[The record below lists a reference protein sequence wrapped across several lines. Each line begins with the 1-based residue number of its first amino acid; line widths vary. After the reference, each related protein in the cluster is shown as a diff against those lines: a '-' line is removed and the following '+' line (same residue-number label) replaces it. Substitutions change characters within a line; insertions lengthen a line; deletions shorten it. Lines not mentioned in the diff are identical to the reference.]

1 MKYSKIVKSIAYADS
16 NQILGAIVCPDDH
29 VRLSQDIKW
38 QEICVKSHP
47 SLVSESK
54 IEDNNMVVSTTI
66 KLYTADDLPQ
76 YPKQLA
82 FRVELIDGTKLLIG
96 SKGRPY
102 PTVEITENCPESVKD
117 NQLDEVVIT
126 YKSTHSPYY
135 ILE

>member
-1 MKYSKIVKSIAYADS
+1 MKYSKIVKSIAYVDS
-16 NQILGAIVCPDDH
+16 NQILDAIICPDDN
-29 VRLSQDIKW
+29 VRLPQDIKW

-76 YPKQLA
+76 YPKQLD
-82 FRVELIDGTKLLIG
+82 FKVTLIDGTKLLVG

-102 PTVEITENCPESVKD
+102 TTVEITKNCPESVKD
-117 NQLDEVVIT
+117 NQLNEVVIS
-126 YKSTHSPYY
+126 YKSSRFPYY

>member
-16 NQILGAIVCPDDH
+16 NQILNAIIYPDDH
-29 VRLSQDIKW
+29 VRLPDIKW

-76 YPKQLA
+76 YPKQLD
-82 FRVELIDGTKLLIG
+82 FKVELIDGTKLLVG

-102 PTVEITENCPESVKD
+102 TTVEITKNCPESVKD
-117 NQLDEVVIT
+117 NQLNEVVIS
-126 YKSTHSPYY
+126 YKTNHFPYY

>member
-1 MKYSKIVKSIAYADS
+1 MKYSKIVKSIAYTDS
-16 NQILGAIVCPDDH
+16 NQILGAIVCPDEH

-66 KLYTADDLPQ
+66 KLYTADNLPQ

-102 PTVEITENCPESVKD
+102 TTVEITENCPESVKD

>member
-16 NQILGAIVCPDDH
+16 NQILGAIIYPDDH
-29 VRLSQDIKW
+29 VRLPQDIKW
-38 QEICVKSHP
+38 QEICTRSHP

-54 IEDNNMVVSTTI
+54 TEDNNMVVSTTI

-76 YPKQLA
+76 YPKQLD
-82 FRVELIDGTKLLIG
+82 FKVTLIDGTKLLVG

-102 PTVEITENCPESVKD
+102 TTVEITKNCPESVKD
-117 NQLDEVVIT
+117 NQLNEVVIS
-126 YKSTHSPYY
+126 YKSNHFPYN

>member
-16 NQILGAIVCPDDH
+16 NQILGAIVCPDEH

-66 KLYTADDLPQ
+66 KLYTADNLPQ

-102 PTVEITENCPESVKD
+102 TTVEITENCPESVKD

>member
-1 MKYSKIVKSIAYADS
+1 MKYSKIVKSIAYTDS
-16 NQILGAIVCPDDH
+16 NQVLGAIIYPDGH
-29 VRLSQDIKW
+29 VRLTQDIKW

-54 IEDNNMVVSTTI
+54 IEDNNVVVSTTI

-76 YPKQLA
+76 YPKQLD
-82 FRVELIDGTKLLIG
+82 FKVTLIDGTKLLVG

-102 PTVEITENCPESVKD
+102 TTVEITKNCPESVKD
-117 NQLDEVVIT
+117 NQLNEVVIS
-126 YKSTHSPYY
+126 YKSNHFPYN

>member
-96 SKGRPY
+96 SKDRPY

>member
-16 NQILGAIVCPDDH
+16 NQVLGTIVCPDNN

-47 SLVSESK
+47 SLISESK

-66 KLYTADDLPQ
+66 KLYMADDLPQ
-76 YPKQLA
+76 YPKQLD
-82 FRVELIDGTKLLIG
+82 FKVELIDGTKLLVG

-102 PTVEITENCPESVKD
+102 TTVEITKNCPESVKD
-117 NQLDEVVIT
+117 NQLNEVVIS
-126 YKSTHSPYY
+126 YKSTHFPYN

>member
-16 NQILGAIVCPDDH
+16 NQILGAIVCPDEH

-102 PTVEITENCPESVKD
+102 TTVEITENCPESVKD

>member
-16 NQILGAIVCPDDH
+16 NQILDVIIYPDDN
-29 VRLSQDIKW
+29 VRLPQDIKW

-76 YPKQLA
+76 YPKQLD
-82 FRVELIDGTKLLIG
+82 FKVELIDGTKLLVG
-96 SKGRPY
+96 SKDRPY
-102 PTVEITENCPESVKD
+102 TTVEITKNCPESVKD
-117 NQLDEVVIT
+117 NQLNEVVIS
-126 YKSTHSPYY
+126 YKSNHFPYN

>member
-16 NQILGAIVCPDDH
+16 NQILDAIIYPDDH
-29 VRLSQDIKW
+29 VRLPQDIKW
-38 QEICVKSHP
+38 QEICAKSHP

-76 YPKQLA
+76 YPKQLD
-82 FRVELIDGTKLLIG
+82 FKVELIDGTKLLVG

-102 PTVEITENCPESVKD
+102 TTVEITKNCPESVKD
-117 NQLDEVVIT
+117 NQLNEVVIS
-126 YKSTHSPYY
+126 YKSNHFPYH

>member
-16 NQILGAIVCPDDH
+16 NQILDTIIYPDDH
-29 VRLSQDIKW
+29 VRLPQDIKW
-38 QEICVKSHP
+38 QEICARSHP

-76 YPKQLA
+76 YPKKLD
-82 FRVELIDGTKLLIG
+82 FKVELIDGTKLLVG

-102 PTVEITENCPESVKD
+102 TTVEITKNCPESVKD
-117 NQLDEVVIT
+117 NQLNEVVIS
-126 YKSTHSPYY
+126 YKSNHFPYN

>member
-16 NQILGAIVCPDDH
+16 NQILGTIVCPDEH
-29 VRLSQDIKW
+29 VRLS

-66 KLYTADDLPQ
+66 KLYTADNLPQ
-76 YPKQLA
+76 YPKQLG
-82 FRVELIDGTKLLIG
+82 FKVTLIDGTKLLVG
-96 SKGRPY
+96 SIGRPY
-102 PTVEITENCPESVKD
+102 TTVEITKNCPESVKD
-117 NQLDEVVIT
+117 NQLNEVVIS
-126 YKSTHSPYY
+126 YKSSHFPYY

>member
-16 NQILGAIVCPDDH
+16 NQILGAIVCPDNH
-29 VRLSQDIKW
+29 VRLPQDIKW

-47 SLVSESK
+47 SLFSESK

-66 KLYTADDLPQ
+66 KLYTADNLPQ

-102 PTVEITENCPESVKD
+102 TTVEITENCPESVKD

>member
-16 NQILGAIVCPDDH
+16 NQILGAIVCPDEH

-102 PTVEITENCPESVKD
+102 TTVEITKSCPESVKD
-117 NQLDEVVIT
+117 NQLNEIGIS
-126 YKSTHSPYY
+126 YKSSHFPYY

>member
-16 NQILGAIVCPDDH
+16 NQILGAIVCPDEH

-66 KLYTADDLPQ
+66 KLYTADNLPK
-76 YPKQLA
+76 YPKQLD
-82 FRVELIDGTKLLIG
+82 FKVTLNDGTKLLVG
-96 SKGRPY
+96 SIGRP
-102 PTVEITENCPESVKD
+102 
-117 NQLDEVVIT
+117 
-126 YKSTHSPYY
+126 
-135 ILE
+135 

>member
-16 NQILGAIVCPDDH
+16 NQILDTIIYPDDH
-29 VRLSQDIKW
+29 VRLPQDIKW
-38 QEICVKSHP
+38 QEICARSHP
-47 SLVSESK
+47 LLVSESK

-76 YPKQLA
+76 YPKKLD
-82 FRVELIDGTKLLIG
+82 FKVELIDGTKLLVG

-102 PTVEITENCPESVKD
+102 TTVEITKNCPESVKD
-117 NQLDEVVIT
+117 NQLNEVVIS
-126 YKSTHSPYY
+126 YKSNHFPYY

>member
-16 NQILGAIVCPDDH
+16 NQILGAIVCPDEH

-66 KLYTADDLPQ
+66 KLYTADDLPK
-76 YPKQLA
+76 YPKKLD
-82 FRVELIDGTKLLIG
+82 FKVTLIDGTKLLVG
-96 SKGRPY
+96 FKGRPY
-102 PTVEITENCPESVKD
+102 TTVEITKNCPESVKD
-117 NQLDEVVIT
+117 NQLNEVVIS
-126 YKSTHSPYY
+126 YKSSHFPYY

>member
-16 NQILGAIVCPDDH
+16 NQILGAIVCPDEH

-66 KLYTADDLPQ
+66 KLYTADNLPK

-102 PTVEITENCPESVKD
+102 TTVEITENCPESVKD

>member
-16 NQILGAIVCPDDH
+16 NQILGAIVCPDEH

-66 KLYTADDLPQ
+66 KLYTADNLPK
-76 YPKQLA
+76 YPKQLD
-82 FRVELIDGTKLLIG
+82 FKVTLIDGTKLLVG
-96 SKGRPY
+96 SIGRPY
-102 PTVEITENCPESVKD
+102 TTAEIPKKCPEPVKD
-117 NQLDEVVIT
+117 NQLNEVVIS
-126 YKSTHSPYY
+126 YKSSHFPCY

>member
-16 NQILGAIVCPDDH
+16 NQILDAIIYPDDH
-29 VRLSQDIKW
+29 VRLPQDIKW
-38 QEICVKSHP
+38 QEICARSHP

-66 KLYTADDLPQ
+66 KLYTADNLPQ
-76 YPKQLA
+76 YPKQLN
-82 FRVELIDGTKLLIG
+82 FKVELIDGTKLLVG

-102 PTVEITENCPESVKD
+102 TTVEITKNCPESVKD
-117 NQLDEVVIT
+117 NQLNEVVIN
-126 YKSTHSPYY
+126 YKSNHFPYN